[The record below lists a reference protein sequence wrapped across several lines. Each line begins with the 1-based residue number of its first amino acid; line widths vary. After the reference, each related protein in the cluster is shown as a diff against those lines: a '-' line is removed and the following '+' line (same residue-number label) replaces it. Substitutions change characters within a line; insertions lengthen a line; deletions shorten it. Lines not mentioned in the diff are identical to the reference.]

1 MFPLFQLLLGVFS
14 IYGVLNYEEEMRLFV
29 PLGCLIL
36 MLVIQRIDKGK
47 LDRKT
52 ARKSFLESEIDK
64 SLKKDSTTIKEQDF
78 FTIESLLWPKSEL
91 LLIDAVHFI
100 FKDLGFRISTG
111 INYHSVDR
119 IVKIPDT
126 EKAFGVQILMSE
138 REVGKN
144 DPRIGRALEFEKEK
158 REEEKT
164 LIIASTYI
172 HLPLSER
179 GQVNQ
184 NHVSGEL
191 ADFLIRHNM
200 SFLTAHQLYEF
211 WQKAKGG
218 EIDIFSVF
226 RKIYSH
232 PGGVFALKGNGNSHS
247 FSFELPVQ

>member
-1 MFPLFQLLLGVFS
+1 MLPLFQLLLAVYS
-14 IYGVLNYEEEMRLFV
+14 IYAALNYEEEMKLLI

-36 MLVIQRIDKGK
+36 MFIISRVDKGS
-47 LDRKT
+47 LERKT

-138 REVGKN
+138 REVEN
-144 DPRIGRALEFEKEK
+144 NHPRIGRALEFEKEK
-158 REEEKT
+158 REKEKN

-172 HLPLSER
+172 HAPLSER
-179 GQVNQ
+179 GQVN
-184 NHVSGEL
+184 HVSREL
-191 ADFLIRHNM
+191 ADFLVRHNM
-200 SFLTAHQLYEF
+200 SFLTTHQLYEF

-218 EIDIFSVF
+218 EIDIFAVF
-226 RKIYSH
+226 QKIHSH
-232 PGGVFALKGNGNSHS
+232 PGGVFLLKGNGNSHS
-247 FSFELPVQ
+247 FPFELPVQ

>member
-1 MFPLFQLLLGVFS
+1 MLPLFQLLLAVYS
-14 IYGVLNYEEEMRLFV
+14 IYAALNYQEEMKLLV

-36 MLVIQRIDKGK
+36 MFIINRVDKGTLEK
-47 LDRKT
+47 KT

-138 REVGKN
+138 REVEN
-144 DPRIGRALEFEKEK
+144 NHPRIGRALEFEKEK
-158 REEEKT
+158 REEEKN

-172 HLPLSER
+172 HAPLSER
-179 GQVNQ
+179 GQVN
-184 NHVSGEL
+184 HVSREL

-200 SFLTAHQLYEF
+200 SFLTTHQLYEF

-218 EIDIFSVF
+218 EIDIFAVF
-226 RKIYSH
+226 LKIYSH
-232 PGGVFALKGNGNSHS
+232 PGGVFLLKGNGNSHS
-247 FSFELPVQ
+247 FPFELPVQ

>member
-1 MFPLFQLLLGVFS
+1 MLPLFQLLLAVYS
-14 IYGVLNYEEEMRLFV
+14 IYAALNYQEEMKLLV

-36 MLVIQRIDKGK
+36 MFIINRVDKGTLEK
-47 LDRKT
+47 KT

-126 EKAFGVQILMSE
+126 EKAFGLQILMSE
-138 REVGKN
+138 REVEN
-144 DPRIGRALEFEKEK
+144 NHPRIGRALEFEKEK
-158 REEEKT
+158 REEEKN

-172 HLPLSER
+172 HAPLSER
-179 GQVNQ
+179 GQVN
-184 NHVSGEL
+184 HVSREL

-200 SFLTAHQLYEF
+200 SFLTTHQLYEF

-218 EIDIFSVF
+218 EIDIFAVF
-226 RKIYSH
+226 QKIYSH
-232 PGGVFALKGNGNSHS
+232 PGGVFLLKGNGNSHS
-247 FSFELPVQ
+247 FPFELPVQ

>member
-1 MFPLFQLLLGVFS
+1 MLPLFQLLLAVYS
-14 IYGVLNYEEEMRLFV
+14 IYGALNYEEEMKLLV
-29 PLGCLIL
+29 PLGCLVVMFIINR
-36 MLVIQRIDKGK
+36 VDKGTSEK
-47 LDRKT
+47 KT

-78 FTIESLLWPKSEL
+78 FTIDSLLWPKNEL
-91 LLIDAVHFI
+91 LLIDAVHFV

-119 IVKIPDT
+119 IVTIPDT

-138 REVGKN
+138 REVEKN
-144 DPRIGRALEFEKEK
+144 HPRIGRALEFEKEK

-172 HLPLSER
+172 HVPLSER
-179 GQVNQ
+179 GQVN
-184 NHVSGEL
+184 HVSREL

-200 SFLTAHQLYEF
+200 SFLTTHQLYEF

-226 RKIYSH
+226 QKIYSH
-232 PGGVFALKGNGNSHS
+232 PGGLFLLKGNGNSHS
-247 FSFELPVQ
+247 FPFELPVQ